1 MTTAPWVSSD
11 IIAQH
16 SAVIFWSEI
25 GKDMTI
31 FTHCSGPQE
40 DPNECGTPILCVF
53 YGLLAFIVVLTAYTT
68 LCRGD
73 LR

>member
-1 MTTAPWVSSD
+1 MTDNVAL
-11 IIAQH
+11 
-16 SAVIFWSEI
+16 
-25 GKDMTI
+25 
-31 FTHCSGPQE
+31 HCSGPQE
-40 DPNECGTPILCVF
+40 DPSECGTPILCVF

>member
-1 MTTAPWVSSD
+1 M
-11 IIAQH
+11 IATPVLSFSGQKQ
-16 SAVIFWSEI
+16 
-25 GKDMTI
+25 GRTMTI
-31 FTHCSGPQE
+31 FTHCPGPQE